1 MASKILDPLVTK
13 FILPEH
19 AEMIRQHHED
29 KKLIEKP
36 IIEEDELAEFCY
48 RISDSRQYDYALTI
62 SWWKETKEGRGVIES
77 AWGWVDKF
85 DSTFKQIKLKNDE
98 DFWWIPVEDVIS
110 VES

>member
-1 MASKILDPLVTK
+1 MASKVLDPLLTK

-19 AEMIRQHHED
+19 AEMLRQYHGD

-36 IIEEDELAEFCY
+36 IIEEDELAEFYY

-77 AWGWVDKF
+77 AWGWVEKF
-85 DSTFKQIKLKNDE
+85 DSTYKQIKLKNDE
-98 DFWWIPVEDVIS
+98 DFWWIPVEDLVNI
-110 VES
+110 EA

>member
-19 AEMIRQHHED
+19 VEMLRQLHED

-62 SWWKETKEGRGVIES
+62 NWWK
-77 AWGWVDKF
+77 A
-85 DSTFKQIKLKNDE
+85 IKGD
-98 DFWWIPVEDVIS
+98 
-110 VES
+110 

>member
-19 AEMIRQHHED
+19 AEMLRQFHED

-48 RISDSRQYDYALTI
+48 RISDSHQYDYALTI

-77 AWGWVDKF
+77 AWGWVEKF
-85 DSTFKQIKLKNDE
+85 DSTVKQIKLKNDE
-98 DFWWIPVEDVIS
+98 DF
-110 VES
+110 

>member
-19 AEMIRQHHED
+19 AEMLRQYHED

-36 IIEEDELAEFCY
+36 IIEEVELSEFFY
-48 RISDSRQYDYALTI
+48 RISDWI
-62 SWWKETKEGRGVIES
+62 
-77 AWGWVDKF
+77 DKF
-85 DSTFKQIKLKNDE
+85 DLTFKQIKLKNDE

-110 VES
+110 VEA